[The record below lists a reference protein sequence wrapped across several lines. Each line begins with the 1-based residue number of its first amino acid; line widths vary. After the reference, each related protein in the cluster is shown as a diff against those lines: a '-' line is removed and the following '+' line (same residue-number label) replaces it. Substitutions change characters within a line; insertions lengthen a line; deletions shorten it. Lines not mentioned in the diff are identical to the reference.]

1 MTSLDPRR
9 NLNPQIPIF
18 YRVPLFFSNTRCF
31 DIWNSIIENMEVV
44 EDDEFIQKQ
53 IELEQQEQL
62 DEALKTR
69 ARKWQQKRVKKF
81 KQETKGRLVSMQN
94 SDMPV
99 EQLRKIVK
107 DHGDMSS
114 RKFRNDKRIYLGALK
129 YSLCVGNDK

>member
-1 MTSLDPRR
+1 MT
-9 NLNPQIPIF
+9 
-18 YRVPLFFSNTRCF
+18 
-31 DIWNSIIENMEVV
+31 EMEVEASARA

-53 IELEQQEQL
+53 IELEQQAQL
-62 DEALKTR
+62 DEALKIR

-81 KQETKGRLVSMQN
+81 KQESKGRLVSMQN
-94 SDMPV
+94 SDMLV

-129 YSLCVGNDK
+129 

>member
-1 MTSLDPRR
+1 M
-9 NLNPQIPIF
+9 
-18 YRVPLFFSNTRCF
+18 
-31 DIWNSIIENMEVV
+31 ENKMIV
-44 EDDEFIQKQ
+44 EDDEYIQKQ
-53 IELEQQEQL
+53 IELEEQEQL
-62 DEALKTR
+62 DEALKIR

-129 YSLCVGNDK
+129 YLTFLLV

>member
-1 MTSLDPRR
+1 M
-9 NLNPQIPIF
+9 
-18 YRVPLFFSNTRCF
+18 
-31 DIWNSIIENMEVV
+31 ENKMIV
-44 EDDEFIQKQ
+44 EDEEYIQKQ
-53 IELEQQEQL
+53 IELEEQEQL
-62 DEALKTR
+62 DEALKIR

-129 YSLCVGNDK
+129 YLTFLVE

>member
-1 MTSLDPRR
+1 M
-9 NLNPQIPIF
+9 
-18 YRVPLFFSNTRCF
+18 
-31 DIWNSIIENMEVV
+31 V
-44 EDDEFIQKQ
+44 EDEAYIQKQ
-53 IELEQQEQL
+53 IELEEREQI
-62 DEALKTR
+62 DEALKVR

-129 YSLCVGNDK
+129 YWLFVSV